1 MFCKTCA
8 TELVATAAI
17 CPKCGTPTDVAPKAT
32 ALIVIG
38 WLTAILFPPAGL
50 VIGIVLCT
58 KKHVGHGV
66 GQIVVSVLWGFIYLG
81 IIAAIAIPKFANTKD
96 RAYVYVMRADLRNLA
111 TAEEMY
117 FLDNSTYTNN
127 LGTAFAPSTGVTLTI
142 GAADSTGWNATA
154 THQGLSGTVCAIFGG
169 TGPAVAPAT
178 NMGEPKCAP

>member
-66 GQIVVSVLWGFIYLG
+66 GQIVVSVYWGFFSLIL
-81 IIAAIAIPKFANTKD
+81 AAIAIPRFADTKD
-96 RAYVYVMRADLRNLA
+96 RVYVAVMKSDLRNLV
-111 TAEEMY
+111 TVEEMY
-117 FLDNSTYTNN
+117 FGDNITYTNSV
-127 LGTAFAPSTGVTLTI
+127 GTAYAPSTGVTVTI

-154 THQGLSGTVCAIFGG
+154 THQGLSGTVCAIFVG

-178 NMGEPKCAP
+178 NIGEPKCAP